1 MIHTFIN
8 EFFPL
13 NEFDIITL
21 AVGLIVGSILWLWSK
36 HTNSDQLRSYS
47 PTLWTSLGIFF
58 TFVSIFTSLKG
69 YTPNTENGT
78 FDIQDMIDKIIPAFS
93 TSIIGIF
100 GAVISTII
108 NKISIANAER
118 KENIQFQRLIKKKV
132 GDNSETDTPDLMLL
146 EIVSSIRESGINTCS
161 KLETNHSNSDRK
173 IDDLYNKILT
183 YGFTKTNETLVLQ
196 QEELSKVVNHFLE
209 KYISTNKEQ
218 QDSITAKFD
227 NLQQML
233 ADKIDYLITKN
244 SDTILKLIDVH
255 KDNVKLIADNLIKE
269 SQERNSELKEF
280 IDKEET
286 LIEEFIS
293 KADVLFDARINK
305 ESELFNTEIR
315 ETIEEFAKHQH
326 DLCASTI
333 SDCNNEFVT
342 QSLKAIENQTE
353 VNNKFIEY
361 LQSSLTTT
369 CDSLTNSVKDMSD
382 RMAAKL
388 DEIYEKEVSI
398 IDKTVEHNQEQVDHI
413 LGVYRNYMNDL
424 TSEIA
429 NCATQITE
437 KNIEFIN
444 NSKDALD
451 SQKETNNNFLA
462 NCKNSLSDFSSLISS
477 SLTELS
483 NHLINKLEEIQ
494 QKESELVEYV
504 ISDNKQNV
512 GLLLNANKDSIEKI
526 ATSIKTDNEELR
538 THLID
543 SQEQLKK
550 SALSIEEEYLNNVI
564 RIKTDAKNDLSDIQA
579 TIISIQQT
587 LSSSLEFIK
596 TEIINATIAFTA
608 EQNKLK
614 EDIIK
619 NCELLS
625 GDITKKIHE
634 SSRIKDLEDASIKL
648 TSNIK
653 HCMED
658 LREKMQIITDKLDD
672 TATHIQNSTT
682 YYNNVL
688 DKTDTLNEYI
698 EKTKD
703 LFKEHTTAIT
713 ILESSLSNIEK
724 SIKRVGE
731 QFTRSSNK
739 NNESQSK
746 NSKKL

>member
-388 DEIYEKEVSI
+388 DEIHEKEVSI

-746 NSKKL
+746 NSEKL

>member
-388 DEIYEKEVSI
+388 DEIHEKEVSI

-512 GLLLNANKDSIEKI
+512 CLLLNANKDSIEKI

>member
-58 TFVSIFTSLKG
+58 TFVSIFTSLKS

-183 YGFTKTNETLVLQ
+183 CGFTKTNETLVLQ

-255 KDNVKLIADNLIKE
+255 KDNVKLIADHLIKE

-293 KADVLFDARINK
+293 KADMLFDARINK

-326 DLCASTI
+326 ELCASTI
-333 SDCNNEFVT
+333 SDCNNELAT
-342 QSLKAIENQTE
+342 KSLKAIENQTE
-353 VNNKFIEY
+353 VNNKFIED

-388 DEIYEKEVSI
+388 DEIHEKEVSI

-413 LGVYRNYMNDL
+413 LGIYRNYMNDL

-429 NCATQITE
+429 TCATQITE

-483 NHLINKLEEIQ
+483 NHLIYKLEEIQ

-526 ATSIKTDNEELR
+526 ATSIKTDNEDLR

-550 SALSIEEEYLNNVI
+550 SALSIEKEYLNNVI

-596 TEIINATIAFTA
+596 TEIINATFAFTA

-703 LFKEHTTAIT
+703 LFKEHSTAII

-731 QFTRSSNK
+731 QFTRSSNI

>member
-58 TFVSIFTSLKG
+58 TFVSIFTSLKS

-305 ESELFNTEIR
+305 ESELFNKEIR

-353 VNNKFIEY
+353 VNNKFIED

-388 DEIYEKEVSI
+388 DEIHEKEVSI

>member
-388 DEIYEKEVSI
+388 DEIHEKEVSI